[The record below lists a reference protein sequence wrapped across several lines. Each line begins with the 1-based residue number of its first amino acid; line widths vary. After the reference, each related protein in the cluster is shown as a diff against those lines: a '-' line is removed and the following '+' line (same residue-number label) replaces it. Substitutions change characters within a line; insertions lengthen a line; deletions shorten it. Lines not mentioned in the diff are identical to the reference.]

1 MGLAGRKDKQR
12 IGYDPRNLT
21 WSDDKNRFSYK
32 HMTSLGWSDNS
43 GLGSGLSG
51 NPNHIAVVRKLDN
64 GGIGMDRAR
73 KDGDDVAANYGQAGR
88 GLEDVLKRLA
98 GGSAS
103 PSPAPSPAPEEK
115 EQEQKVLRNRIA
127 SRQKHLNAKR
137 MASQSPAALAEIL
150 GVPLSS
156 LPASPSPGGSA
167 SSTPA
172 PESQPEA
179 SSSTST
185 TETGN
190 ERTAD
195 ETVKPSTLSVADYFK
210 QKMREKMLA
219 RQAAASA
226 NGQPSSVKVEDLPAS
241 SLERI
246 SDDPKKP
253 VGGTAWEGTKM
264 AFAEPEVAVEFN
276 PSDRPVTPPLEE
288 LDEKAAKKARKEAK
302 RLAKAQA
309 QAKADGVDS
318 PAPEHDPIHD
328 AAEVIHHFEHIGE
341 TVETD
346 KDKKKREKDERKR
359 RKEAKKAE
367 LSRSGSDE
375 TPKADK
381 KRKREEDVDEAKS
394 KKDKK
399 DKKEKGDKKET
410 KDKKDKQDKQDKR
423 DKKDKKD
430 KKGKGDKEGSTV

>member
-73 KDGDDVAANYGQAGR
+73 KDGDDVAANAGQAGR

-98 GGSAS
+98 GASAS
-103 PSPAPSPAPEEK
+103 PSPAPSPAPEEKEK

-156 LPASPSPGGSA
+156 LPTSPSPGGSA

-179 SSSTST
+179 SSSTSRP
-185 TETGN
+185 ESAD
-190 ERTAD
+190 ERNAD
-195 ETVKPSTLSVADYFK
+195 ETVKKSTLSVADYFK

-226 NGQPSSVKVEDLPAS
+226 NGEPSSVKLEDLPSS

-246 SDDPKKP
+246 ADDPKKP

-264 AFAEPEVAVEFN
+264 AFSEPEVAVEFN
-276 PSDRPVTPPLEE
+276 PSDRPVTPPPEE
-288 LDEKAAKKARKEAK
+288 QEEKAAKKARKEAK
-302 RLAKAQA
+302 KLAKAQA
-309 QAKADGVDS
+309 KTGGGVES
-318 PAPEHDPIHD
+318 PAPEHDPIHE
-328 AAEVIHHFEHIGE
+328 AAEVVHHFEHIGDK
-341 TVETD
+341 VETE
-346 KDKKKREKDERKR
+346 KEKKKREKEEKKR
-359 RKEAKKAE
+359 RKEAQKAE
-367 LSRSGSDE
+367 ESKSGSGE
-375 TPKADK
+375 STKEDK
-381 KRKREEDVDEAKS
+381 KRKRDEDADEVKP
-394 KKDKK
+394 KKDKKDRKDKK
-399 DKKEKGDKKET
+399 DKKAKKS
-410 KDKKDKQDKQDKR
+410 KDA
-423 DKKDKKD
+423 
-430 KKGKGDKEGSTV
+430 